1 MKDFTLPILFLTQ
14 SVTGDSPTQANNDK
28 NLHQQKV
35 SQTFSVI
42 TRVLTQCHHFKES
55 VARVLVPVISRYGMH
70 DVFIRERERKRG
82 RLSE

>member
-28 NLHQQKV
+28 NFHRQKV
-35 SQTFSVI
+35 LQTFSVI

-55 VARVLVPVISRYGMH
+55 VARVLVPVISRYVLH
-70 DVFIRERERKRG
+70 EFLIRSGKLHELR
-82 RLSE
+82 